1 MKSLLALSLVL
12 APAILGGGCV
22 EGLAPEEI
30 GIGRRVGLYPGDI
43 AAVLPPLTDEVG
55 NLYVVTGQPDSTG
68 SPQPGTAHSGGARG
82 GWSAGCATG
91 TGTLGGARGWIGAS
105 AGRGWL
111 WTKTA
116 IVELDVATGTC
127 ATKLDTDAVSAS
139 DVQFLAAA
147 PLVDESVSGRFALA
161 ILTSGAEPTPHLA
174 TIDLDLG
181 LVRESTP
188 LPGAQVFAVGADVDT
203 AEAAFLISDASGA
216 RVLIARAHAGIVTT
230 LPVAGALPAAPAEV
244 GEIAFGSDGSIAAN
258 LDGTT
263 LALGTRAGLAISA
276 APMGIRTI
284 ERDDAGHLWL
294 AGMDAAGAK
303 VASITGG
310 VASAAQPWSCATAVD
325 QALSAGVIVIDERSG
340 DRTATK
346 WHAHAAYGVS
356 ALLPMRAAPAYAVGA
371 RAVLVADPA
380 VDRGGISYSQLAV
393 VPVGVEF
400 P

>member
-1 MKSLLALSLVL
+1 MKTLAVLALVL
-12 APAILGGGCV
+12 APLVGCV
-22 EGLAPEEI
+22 DGLQPEEI
-30 GIGRRVGLYPGDI
+30 GIGRRVGLYPGEV

-91 TGTLGGARGWIGAS
+91 TGTLGCARGWIGAS
-105 AGRGWL
+105 AGHGWL

-127 ATKLDTDAVSAS
+127 ATKLDSDPVSAS

-147 PLVDESVSGRFALA
+147 PLVDESVSGRFAIA

-181 LVRESTP
+181 LVRASTP
-188 LPGAQVFAVGADVDT
+188 LPGAQVFAVGADADT
-203 AEAAFLISDASGA
+203 AEAAFLVSDASGA
-216 RVLIARAHAGIVTT
+216 HLLVARAHTGIVTT
-230 LPVAGALPAAPAEV
+230 IPVGAGLPAVPAEV
-244 GEIAFGSDGSIAAN
+244 GELAFGSDGSIAGN
-258 LDGTT
+258 IDGTT
-263 LALGTRAGLAISA
+263 LVLGTRGGVSVST
-276 APMGIRTI
+276 APFSVRTV
-284 ERDDAGHLWL
+284 ERDDAGQLWL
-294 AGMDAAGAK
+294 AGTDAAGAK
-303 VASITGG
+303 VASVIGG
-310 VASAAQPWSCATAVD
+310 TASPAQSWTCAAAVD
-325 QALSAGVIVIDERSG
+325 QALSAGVVVIDERSG

-346 WHAHAAYGVS
+346 WHAHSAYGAS
-356 ALLPMRAAPAYAVGA
+356 ALLPMRSATAYAGGA
-371 RAVLVADPA
+371 RAVLGADPS
-380 VDRGGISYSQLAV
+380 VDRGGIPYSQLAV

>member
-1 MKSLLALSLVL
+1 MKSLLALALTL
-12 APAILGGGCV
+12 APLVGCV
-22 EGLAPEEI
+22 EGLSPEEI
-30 GIGRRVGLYPGDI
+30 GIGRRVGLYPGEV

-55 NLYVVTGQPDSTG
+55 NLYVVTGQPDTTG

-127 ATKLDTDAVSAS
+127 ATKLDSDPVSAS

-161 ILTSGAEPTPHLA
+161 ILTSGAEPMPHLA

-181 LVRESTP
+181 LVRASTP
-188 LPGAQVFAVGADVDT
+188 LPGAQVFAVGADADT
-203 AEAAFLISDASGA
+203 AEAAFLVTDANGA
-216 RVLIARAHAGIVTT
+216 RIILARAHTGIVAS
-230 LPVAGALPAAPAEV
+230 LPVGGTLPAAPAEV
-244 GEIAFGSDGSIAAN
+244 GEIAFGGDGSIAAN
-258 LDGTT
+258 LGGGA
-263 LALGTRAGLAISA
+263 LVLGTRAGVAISA
-276 APMGIRTI
+276 APFGIRTI
-284 ERDDAGHLWL
+284 ERDDAGQLWL

-303 VASITGG
+303 VASIAAGA
-310 VASAAQPWSCATAVD
+310 ASAAQPWSCATAVD
-325 QALSAGVIVIDERSG
+325 QALASGVVVIDERSG

-346 WHAHAAYGVS
+346 WRAHSAYGAS
-356 ALLPMRAAPAYAVGA
+356 ALLPLRSAPAYAVGA
-371 RAVLVADPA
+371 RAVLVADPS
-380 VDRGGISYSQLAV
+380 VDRGGIPYSQLAV